1 MTRQRIRPR
10 PRAALSVAL
19 AAGLLAPALA
29 GAETATAETPRTA
42 ATPRAVCTSDRA
54 GQAAELSRDIG
65 AALHGRSATT
75 AVSLRVPATHTRCTL
90 RADRTFDSASVVK
103 VTVLAT
109 LLWDAEKHDRELTRR
124 ETRLATAMI
133 TKSDNDATSA
143 LWRQLKA
150 ARVKAFLRAAG
161 MTRTVPGS
169 GGYWGLTQ
177 ITANDEEK
185 LLERVTRPNAVLDE
199 DARAYIRKLMHDVVP
214 SQRWGTPAGAPRGTT
229 IQVKNGWLS
238 RATHGWRVHSI
249 GAFTGRGQDYTLTVL
264 TQDNARMKDG
274 VAAIQAVARAV
285 HKDLNPT
292 AGTATPYTPPLAP
305 QEAMPA
311 VP

>member
-1 MTRQRIRPR
+1 
-10 PRAALSVAL
+10 
-19 AAGLLAPALA
+19 
-29 GAETATAETPRTA
+29 
-42 ATPRAVCTSDRA
+42 
-54 GQAAELSRDIG
+54 
-65 AALHGRSATT
+65 
-75 AVSLRVPATHTRCTL
+75 
-90 RADRTFDSASVVK
+90 
-103 VTVLAT
+103 
-109 LLWDAEKHDRELTRR
+109 
-124 ETRLATAMI
+124 MI

-199 DARAYIRKLMHDVVP
+199 DSRTYIRELMHDVVP

-249 GAFTGRGQDYTLTVL
+249 GAFTWHGQDYTLTVL

-274 VAAIQAVARAV
+274 VATDPGGGARR
-285 HKDLNPT
+285 
-292 AGTATPYTPPLAP
+292 P
-305 QEAMPA
+305 QGPRSEGGDGEA
-311 VP
+311 VPPDPRPAGSDARGAVGHR